1 MEWGDYIADAVHDA
15 KRLEEL
21 RALPLERKIQISQTR
36 IIEWYN
42 HYHGNVVVSFS
53 GGKDSTVLLHLVRS
67 IFPDVKA
74 VFSNTGLEYPE
85 IQKHVMSI
93 ENVDIVRP
101 TMRFDE
107 VISTYGYPLIG
118 KEVAEAIY
126 YARRIRSQDVNVE
139 RERERER
146 ADSTEEAVRAG
157 RITKAD
163 RSRNDFENRWQ
174 TAPRSPAPAN
184 STPGR
189 TVTEQLQ
196 IWGGQSNL
204 PSQTEDQVATRQ
216 KNTLIQTSV
225 ARNRRTVLSGKLTGT
240 TGEGGVF
247 SKPEEQFG
255 QKSQFNKEKW
265 LPLVYTPFMISHY
278 CCHKMKKSP
287 MKKYQHEH
295 QLYPILGTLA
305 EESRVRKQAWIRHGC
320 NAFDSA
326 SPSSQPLSFWTEQDI
341 LAYIVKYDLPIAS
354 VYGDIV
360 SVQDGNEYPAKDM
373 TGQIGCNLKCTGC
386 DRTGCI
392 FCGFGFHLEKKGE
405 TRFQRLAKT
414 HPRQYEFSIG
424 GGQWVDNPY
433 YDPVAPEYDGQ
444 WKNWNPKKIWVPSK
458 KGLGMGKVFDMANEI
473 YGKDFYRYE

>member
-1 MEWGDYIADAVHDA
+1 MEWGDHIADAVHDA

-67 IFPDVKA
+67 VFPNVKA

-85 IQKHVMSI
+85 IQRHVMRI
-93 ENVDIVRP
+93 DNVDIVRP
-101 TMRFDE
+101 SMRFDE

-126 YARRIRSQDVNVE
+126 YARRIRSQSGNVE
-139 RERERER
+139 RERER
-146 ADSTEEAVRAG
+146 VRQRKESG
-157 RITKAD
+157 QNWKGKESGQEQKRLRRKMAD
-163 RSRNDFENRWQ
+163 RSEI
-174 TAPRSPAPAN
+174 
-184 STPGR
+184 
-189 TVTEQLQ
+189 TERLQ
-196 IWGGQSNL
+196 IGGGYRPNPEWWNYSPKTRRRHEL
-204 PSQTEDQVATRQ
+204 RGFRAGVKQTE
-216 KNTLIQTSV
+216 
-225 ARNRRTVLSGKLTGT
+225 T

-247 SKPEEQFG
+247 SNPKEQFG

-265 LPLVYTPFMISHY
+265 LPMVYTPFMISHY
-278 CCHKMKKSP
+278 CCFKMKKSP
-287 MKKYQHEH
+287 MKKYQHERG
-295 QLYPILGTLA
+295 LYPILGTLA

-320 NAFDSA
+320 NAFESS
-326 SPSSQPLSFWTEQDI
+326 SPTSQPLSFWTEQDV

-360 SVQDGNEYPAKDM
+360 SVHDGSEYPAKDM
-373 TGQIGCNLKCTGC
+373 TGNIGCNLKCTGC

-405 TRFQRLAKT
+405 TRFQRLART
-414 HPRQYEFSIG
+414 HPRQYEYSIG

-433 YDPVAPEYDGQ
+433 YDAAAPEYDSE

-458 KGLGMGKVFDMANEI
+458 NGLGMGKVFDMTNEI